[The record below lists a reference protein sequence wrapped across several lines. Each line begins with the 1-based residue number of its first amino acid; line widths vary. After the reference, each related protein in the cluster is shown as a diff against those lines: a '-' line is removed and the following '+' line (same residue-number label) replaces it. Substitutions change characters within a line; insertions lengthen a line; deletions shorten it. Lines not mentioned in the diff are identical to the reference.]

1 MLYDKIGHCILL
13 VGAGYVRLSYPRLVV
28 VGVCVC
34 RVSFSFF
41 LKLACWIGFN
51 YPDAYCDFVW
61 GFHGEVIAYG
71 QHCQRILQVL
81 TRSLKTTDGLMR
93 GRGMTNQQRLIW
105 LLSIPACAETN
116 RVFQVFTGV
125 QYNWGEQNKDMTRAR
140 QKRDVKDTLVILS
153 NLANRNRFAPDP
165 NLRNTMIVVNWG
177 LTMLSM
183 FVALELLER
192 TYCLQWLERQL
203 VITLLRGAIY
213 VDAFF
218 ANVLAFFLNYLH
230 EISFNPKM
238 LS

>member
-1 MLYDKIGHCILL
+1 
-13 VGAGYVRLSYPRLVV
+13 
-28 VGVCVC
+28 
-34 RVSFSFF
+34 
-41 LKLACWIGFN
+41 
-51 YPDAYCDFVW
+51 
-61 GFHGEVIAYG
+61 
-71 QHCQRILQVL
+71 
-81 TRSLKTTDGLMR
+81 
-93 GRGMTNQQRLIW
+93 MTNQQRLIW

-192 TYCLQWLERQL
+192 TYCLQ
-203 VITLLRGAIY
+203 
-213 VDAFF
+213 
-218 ANVLAFFLNYLH
+218 
-230 EISFNPKM
+230 
-238 LS
+238 